1 MAHERA
7 TRTRRVWLP
16 AAGFALF
23 AMVVLARLV
32 QVQVL
37 EHDRYAAQAR
47 NELLD
52 SNELYARRGAILDR
66 NGHVLSTS
74 VDTWDIYVMARTW
87 KDDRYAIPAA
97 TALGEAIGRDP
108 RDLVAAVR
116 ESAAVD
122 VLVARDVP
130 FEAGQRLIDEGVHGI
145 IALPN
150 ADRFYPEGDLA
161 ASILGVLGQDNIGLA
176 GIEATYNDLLQGTPG
191 RVVYERDTT
200 GDPIPLGQFVTREP
214 VPGQDL
220 VLTIDR
226 YVQRLAEERLAR
238 AVAEH
243 EAKGGTIIIMNP
255 ATGEILA
262 MASVPTLRYSE
273 LDYSDPNVT
282 DLMRNRAVSDVYEPG
297 SVMKVITTAAAI
309 DAGVVSPDTTY
320 VDNGIVWIYDTAIRN
335 WDYNVYGEQTMT
347 GVLQHSINTGAVFM
361 AELLGKNAFHQYLK
375 AFGFGEPTGIDLL
388 GEATGI
394 IRTPDDPG
402 WSPVDLATQSFGQ
415 SMAVSPIQMVTA
427 VAAAINGGKLVRPHI
442 VKATIDPDG
451 TRHDVEP
458 EVVGN
463 PISPATS
470 ATIRDMLGQVVF
482 PGRWHPA
489 QPDRYSAGGKS
500 GTANVPIPNGYDDT
514 QVASFVGFAPL
525 HDPQILVFVKLDE
538 NADLLT
544 GTVAA
549 GPIFADL
556 VDEVLAY
563 LNVPPDGDRYVERP

>member
-16 AAGFALF
+16 AAGFLLF
-23 AMVVLARLV
+23 AAVVLARLV

-37 EHDRYAAQAR
+37 EHDRYAARAR

-74 VDTWDIYVMARTW
+74 VETWDIYVMARTW
-87 KDDRYAIPAA
+87 KDDRHALSAA
-97 TALGEAIGRDP
+97 AALGEAIGEDP
-108 RDLVAAVR
+108 QTLIDRVR
-116 ESAAVD
+116 AGEAVD

-130 FEAGQRLIDEGVHGI
+130 YEVGRKLIDGGVHGI

-150 ADRFYPEGDLA
+150 AARFYPEGDVA
-161 ASILGVLGQDNIGLA
+161 ASILGVLGQDNVGLA
-176 GIEATYNDLLQGTPG
+176 GIEAAYNDLLQGRPG

-214 VPGQDL
+214 EPGHDL

-226 YVQRLAEERLAR
+226 YLQRLAEETLTQ
-238 AVAEH
+238 AVKEH
-243 EAKGGTIIIMNP
+243 KAKGGTIIVMDP

-262 MASVPTLRYSE
+262 MASMPALQYSA
-273 LDYSDPNVT
+273 LDYSDPGVT
-282 DLMRNRAVSDVYEPG
+282 DLMRNRAVSDLYEPG
-297 SVMKVITTAAAI
+297 SVMKVVTAAAAI
-309 DAGVVSPDTTY
+309 DAGVVTPDTTY
-320 VDNGIVWIYDTAIRN
+320 VDNGTAWVYDVPIRN
-335 WDYNVYGEQTMT
+335 WDFNVYGEQTMT

-361 AELLGKNAFHQYLK
+361 AERLGKNAFHAYLE
-375 AFGFGEPTGIDLL
+375 AFGFGRPTGIDLL
-388 GEATGI
+388 GEAMGI
-394 IRTPDDPG
+394 IRTPDDPD

-415 SMAVSPIQMVTA
+415 SMAVTPIQMVTA
-427 VAAAINGGKLVRPHI
+427 IAAAINGGQLLRPHI
-442 VKATIDPDG
+442 VKAIVAPDG
-451 TRHDVEP
+451 ARQDVKP
-458 EVVGN
+458 EVLGT
-463 PISPATS
+463 PISAATS

-482 PGRWHPA
+482 PGGWHPA
-489 QPDRYSAGGKS
+489 QPQRYSAGGKS

-525 HDPQILVFVKLDE
+525 HDPEILVYVKLDE

-549 GPIFADL
+549 GPIFASL
-556 VDEVLAY
+556 VDRVLAY

>member
-23 AMVVLARLV
+23 SLVVFARLV

-37 EHDRYAAQAR
+37 DHEQYAARAR

-66 NGHVLSTS
+66 NGNVLSIS
-74 VDTWDIYVMARTW
+74 VDTWDIYVVARTW
-87 KDDRYAIPAA
+87 KDDHDALPAA
-97 TALGEAIGRDP
+97 AALGEALGEDP
-108 RDLVAAVR
+108 QSLIATVR
-116 ESAAVD
+116 ESGAVD

-130 FEAGQRLIDEGVHGI
+130 YETGRDLLDLGVRGV

-150 ADRFYPEGDLA
+150 TARSYPEGDVA

-176 GIEATYNDLLQGTPG
+176 GVEAAYNDLLQGQPG

-200 GDPIPLGQFVTREP
+200 GDPIPLGRFVTREP
-214 VPGQDL
+214 VPGHDL

-226 YVQRLAEERLAR
+226 YLQRLAEQTLAQ
-238 AVAEH
+238 AVKEH
-243 EAKGGTIIIMNP
+243 EAKGGTIIVMDP
-255 ATGEILA
+255 STGEILA
-262 MASVPTLRYSE
+262 MASMPALQYSQ

-282 DLMRNRAVSDVYEPG
+282 DLMRNRAVSDLYEPG
-297 SVMKVITTAAAI
+297 SVMKVITAAAAI
-309 DAGVVSPDTTY
+309 DAGVVTPDTTY
-320 VDNGIVWIYDTAIRN
+320 VDNGTAWIYDVPIRN

-361 AELLGKNAFHQYLK
+361 AERLGKDAFHAYLE
-375 AFGFGEPTGIDLL
+375 AFGFGQPTGIDLL

-394 IRTPDDPG
+394 IRAPG
-402 WSPVDLATQSFGQ
+402 DADWSPVDLATQSFGQ
-415 SMAVSPIQMVTA
+415 SMAVTPIQMVTA
-427 VAAAINGGKLVRPHI
+427 IAAAINGGQLLRPHI
-442 VKATIDPDG
+442 VKATVAPDG
-451 TRHDVEP
+451 TRYDVRP
-458 EVVGN
+458 EVLGT
-463 PISPATS
+463 PISSTTS

-482 PGRWHPA
+482 PGGWHPA
-489 QPDRYSAGGKS
+489 QPQRYSAGGKS

-525 HDPQILVFVKLDE
+525 NDPAILVYVKLDE

-549 GPIFADL
+549 GPIFARL
-556 VDEVLAY
+556 VDQVLTY
-563 LNVPPDGDRYVERP
+563 LNVPPDGERYVERP